1 MIYVILDTNVVVSAM
16 LSRLRSDAATAKTL
30 EYVFLGKVVPVYNDE
45 IIDEYIEVLS
55 RPKFRFDKELIN
67 IVISHIR
74 RVGISSGRLQSDEE
88 FPDKDDVVFYEV
100 TLSQLKKDEHTYLVT
115 GNLKHF
121 PMKSLVV
128 TPREFVEIVGQQNQ

>member
-1 MIYVILDTNVVVSAM
+1 MIFRV
-16 LSRLRSDAATAKTL
+16 
-30 EYVFLGKVVPVYNDE
+30 
-45 IIDEYIEVLS
+45 
-55 RPKFRFDKELIN
+55 KFRFDKELIN

-74 RVGISSGRLQSDEE
+74 RVGISSDRLQSDEE
-88 FPDKDDVVFYEV
+88 FLDKDDVVFYEV

-121 PMKSLVV
+121 PMKSFVV